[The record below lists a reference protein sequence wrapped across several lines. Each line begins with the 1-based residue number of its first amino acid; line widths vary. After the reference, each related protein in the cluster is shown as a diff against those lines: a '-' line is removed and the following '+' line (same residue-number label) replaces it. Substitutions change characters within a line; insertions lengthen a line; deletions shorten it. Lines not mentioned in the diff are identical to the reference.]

1 MQNTVVLFYCLS
13 LIYLLIGYSSH
24 FGDLH
29 VLHRSL
35 PFIKK
40 IHDPWLKDLGPRV
53 RSTWDNSENL
63 RILKKSPSL
72 LSHMFGINQMQKI
85 CVN

>member
-1 MQNTVVLFYCLS
+1 MQNTVVLFYFLS
-13 LIYLLIGYSSH
+13 LIYLLKGYSSH

-40 IHDPWLKDLGPRV
+40 FKIHDPLLRDLGPRV
-53 RSTWDNSENL
+53 R
-63 RILKKSPSL
+63 
-72 LSHMFGINQMQKI
+72 
-85 CVN
+85 